1 MFFNRSVSTHLLQKF
16 MIFKV
21 FHDPSTPISFLWA
34 FKTAVIFIQAM
45 LTNNDEIDEWLN
57 TFVQPSPVYSSY
69 KFVPF

>member
-1 MFFNRSVSTHLLQKF
+1 

-57 TFVQPSPVYSSY
+57 FGEIPLRKVCCV
-69 KFVPF
+69 KFRNRIQH